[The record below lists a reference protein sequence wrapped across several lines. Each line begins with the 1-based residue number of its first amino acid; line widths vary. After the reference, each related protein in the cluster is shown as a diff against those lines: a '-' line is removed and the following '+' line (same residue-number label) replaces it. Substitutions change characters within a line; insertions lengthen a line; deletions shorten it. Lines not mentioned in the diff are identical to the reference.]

1 MCVRLV
7 TCVRLVMRVR
17 LVMCVRLVTYV
28 VLIGVPIEVLG
39 SDELDGIEF
48 LTVSLTTIPVLV

>member
-7 TCVRLVMRVR
+7 TRVRLVR

-28 VLIGVPIEVLG
+28 VLIGIPIEVLG
-39 SDELDGIEF
+39 SDELDGIES